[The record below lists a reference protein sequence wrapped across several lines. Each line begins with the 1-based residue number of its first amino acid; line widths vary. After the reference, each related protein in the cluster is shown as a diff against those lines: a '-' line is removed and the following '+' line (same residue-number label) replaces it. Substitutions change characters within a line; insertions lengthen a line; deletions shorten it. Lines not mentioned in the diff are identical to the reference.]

1 LEEASLVPRKRDPR
15 AIAFNRRGGEHSRNT
30 NVGSWTTGNMGTNLE
45 KNMCKQLSRNF
56 DVRSLRVAGVVMPV
70 KVLLSCA
77 LSD

>member
-1 LEEASLVPRKRDPR
+1 
-15 AIAFNRRGGEHSRNT
+15 
-30 NVGSWTTGNMGTNLE
+30 
-45 KNMCKQLSRNF
+45 MCKQLSRNF